1 MSCKDLL
8 VYLDPT
14 AAGTARLEVAVAL
27 AESHGAHLKGL
38 PISGQSQHRKAASE
52 AKTIGELFTQRTAAA
67 GISSEWLTTAAGERA
82 DALIRH
88 AHCSDLV
95 VVGQPGG
102 GASVPHLAQQL
113 IMEAGRPVLVIPYAG
128 RFPAIGSRVLVAL
141 TGGKEATRA
150 ARAVHDALPLLSVA
164 RQVAL
169 VEVVAGASAATGGK
183 ELCPDLHGHLQRHG
197 VHPFFDRV
205 AAGGYSVADVLL
217 NRAFDGGFDLLVMG
231 ANIHSSTPGAGLGP
245 VTEQILRQMTLPV
258 LMSH

>member
-102 GASVPHLAQQL
+102 GASVPPPGSAADHGGGTAGAGDPLCRAFPRNRQPRARRADGGQGGYPGSAGGARCAAAA
-113 IMEAGRPVLVIPYAG
+113 ERRPAGRPRGGRRRRERGDGREASSAPTCTATCSATACIP
-128 RFPAIGSRVLVAL
+128 FS
-141 TGGKEATRA
+141 TGWRRA
-150 ARAVHDALPLLSVA
+150 AIRSPTS
-164 RQVAL
+164 
-169 VEVVAGASAATGGK
+169 
-183 ELCPDLHGHLQRHG
+183 C
-197 VHPFFDRV
+197 
-205 AAGGYSVADVLL
+205 
-217 NRAFDGGFDLLVMG
+217 
-231 ANIHSSTPGAGLGP
+231 
-245 VTEQILRQMTLPV
+245 
-258 LMSH
+258 